1 MTPVA
6 TSARHVWRTLFIDSH
21 VSSVPLVCA
30 LAANAATM
38 RTAERSTI
46 LLICVVPPA
55 ACAMRL
61 AFQKRRPERQ
71 LNGTQSAY
79 YLEYE
84 NSHDRSSHAHRHRRV
99 CTGQRESYTGTG
111 AARTNPPGRSERRRQ
126 QPP

>member
-6 TSARHVWRTLFIDSH
+6 TSARHVWRTLFIDSQG
-21 VSSVPLVCA
+21 SRVPFVFA

-71 LNGTQSAY
+71 LDGTQNAC
-79 YLEYE
+79 YLKYE
-84 NSHDRSSHAHRHRRV
+84 NNHDRSPHAPRHRRV
-99 CTGQRESYTGTG
+99 CTRQRESYTGTDT
-111 AARTNPPGRSERRRQ
+111 ART
-126 QPP
+126 